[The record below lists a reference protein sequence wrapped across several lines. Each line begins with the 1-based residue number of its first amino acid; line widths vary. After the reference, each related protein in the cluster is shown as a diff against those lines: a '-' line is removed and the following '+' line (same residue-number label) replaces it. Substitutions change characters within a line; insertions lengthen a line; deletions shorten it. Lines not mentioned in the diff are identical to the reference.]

1 MSRPKTELPDLPIC
15 AALPA
20 LRSALRVAPAAV
32 LEAPPGAGKSTVVPL
47 ALLDEPWVRGRKIL
61 MLEPRRLAAR
71 AVAQRMAA
79 TLGEPVGATVGHRM
93 RLDTRVGPNTRIEVV
108 TEGVLTRMLQSDPAL
123 EGVAAVLF
131 DEFHERSLQ
140 ADTGLALCLDARAAL
155 GTDLRVL
162 VMSATLDGAA
172 VAALL
177 TRGTGVEA
185 PVVTAA
191 GRMYPVAVRHVG
203 RAMPLLPGGDE
214 PPERLLALTVQRALR
229 ECEGD
234 VLAFLPGAG
243 EIRRALGMLEGMFD
257 GMRVGPGD
265 GAHVSLL
272 PLYGEL
278 SPAEQARALDPDP
291 AGPRR
296 VILATNIAETS
307 LTLPR
312 VRAVVDSGLVR
323 RAVFDPV
330 TGMSRLETRRISRA
344 AAEQRAGRAGRVAE
358 GVCYRLWS
366 EAAQRSLAAQT
377 PPEILEADLAPLALD
392 LAEWG
397 TADAATLPWLDAPP
411 APMLDSARDLLQRL
425 GALDDA
431 HRITAHGRAL
441 ARLPAHPRL
450 AHLLLEAA
458 RRGEA
463 ETGAQ
468 LAALLGE
475 RDLLRGRTGRAG
487 EEGDADVATRL
498 DAVFGRGGAAG
509 AGAGLDRVALARL
522 RRSAEQ
528 FERQMQGSAA
538 GGARRSAAPPV
549 GAAGLLACAYPD
561 RIGRRRDGDAPRY
574 LLANGR
580 GAAFAHADRLARS
593 QFIVAL
599 DLDDRD
605 REARI
610 LLAAALDRATL
621 EEAAGA
627 RLRRAVEVEWS
638 AREEAVVAREV
649 ERLDALVIDEKPL
662 SRVPPDAAIAA
673 MREGLRQLGPDA
685 LPWTDEARAFCAR
698 VGLARRSAL
707 PGTADWPDL
716 SVDALAADLAWL
728 EPWLEGVTRRSH
740 LSRLPL
746 LDALRLRLG
755 AERCRRLDG
764 WFPSHLTVPTG
775 SRIRIDYEDDLAPCA
790 SMRMQEV
797 FGMATTPR
805 LAEGRLPV
813 TFKLLSPA
821 QRPLQVTADLASF
834 WRNAYTEVR
843 KDMRGRY
850 PRHYWPEDPLQ
861 AEPVRGVRRRT

>member
-1 MSRPKTELPDLPIC
+1 MPPPRPALPTLPILE
-15 AALPA
+15 ALPA
-20 LRSALRVAPAAV
+20 LRAALAAAPAAV

-71 AVAQRMAA
+71 AVAQRMAE
-79 TLGEPVGATVGHRM
+79 TLGETVGMTVGHRM
-93 RLDTRVGPNTRIEVV
+93 RLDTRVGPHTRIEVV

-140 ADTGLALCLDARAAL
+140 ADTGLALCLDARATL
-155 GTDLRVL
+155 GTDLRIV

-172 VAALL
+172 VSALL
-177 TRGTGVEA
+177 TRATGATV

-191 GRMYPVAVRHVG
+191 GRMYPVAVRYVG
-203 RAMPLLPGGDE
+203 RAMPVLPGGDE
-214 PPERLLALTVQRALR
+214 SPERLLALAVQRALR

-243 EIRRALGMLEGMFD
+243 EIRRALAMLEGMPE
-257 GMRVGPGD
+257 VKGP
-265 GAHVSLL
+265 VVLL

-278 SPAEQARALDPDP
+278 PPAEQARALAPDP
-291 AGPRR
+291 GGRRR
-296 VILATNIAETS
+296 VVLATNIAETS
-307 LTLPR
+307 LTLPG

-323 RAVFDPV
+323 RAAFDPV

-344 AAEQRAGRAGRVAE
+344 AADQRAGRAGRVAE
-358 GVCYRLWS
+358 GACYRLWS
-366 EAAQRSLAAQT
+366 EGAQRSLAAQT
-377 PPEILEADLAPLALD
+377 PPEIVEADLAPLALD

-397 TADAATLPWLDAPP
+397 ADQAMTLPWLDVPP

-431 HRITAHGRAL
+431 RRITAHGRAL
-441 ARLPAHPRL
+441 ARLPTHPRL
-450 AHLLLEAA
+450 AHLLLEAQ
-458 RRGEA
+458 RRGESRL
-463 ETGAQ
+463 GAQ
-468 LAALLGE
+468 LAAVLGE
-475 RDLLRGRTGRAG
+475 RDLLRGRPG
-487 EEGDADVATRL
+487 EARDADV
-498 DAVFGRGGAAG
+498 
-509 AGAGLDRVALARL
+509 LARL
-522 RRSAEQ
+522 DLVLGRGRGAGDLDPGAVARVRRNAEL
-528 FERQMQGSAA
+528 FERRLVD
-538 GGARRSAAPPV
+538 RRPAEGPTVDPRPSL

-561 RIGRRRDGDAPRY
+561 RIGRRRTGDAPRF

-580 GAAFAHADRLARS
+580 GAAFAHVDRLGRS
-593 QFIVAL
+593 EFIVAL

-621 EEAAGA
+621 EAAADG
-627 RLRRAVEVEWS
+627 RLRREVEVAWS
-638 AREEAVVAREV
+638 SQDEAVVAREV
-649 ERLDALVIDEKPL
+649 ERIDGLVIAEKPL
-662 SRVPPDAAIAA
+662 PRVPPEAALAA
-673 MREGLRQLGPDA
+673 MQEGLRQLGVDV

-698 VGLARRSAL
+698 VELARRSAL
-707 PGTADWPDL
+707 PGTGDWPDF
-716 SVDALAADLAWL
+716 SAAALAADHDWL
-728 EPWLEGVTRRSH
+728 EPWLEGITRRSH
-740 LSRLPL
+740 LARLPVM
-746 LDALRLRLG
+746 DALRLRLG
-755 AERCRRLDG
+755 AERCRRLDD
-764 WFPSHLTVPTG
+764 WLPSHLTVPTG
-775 SRIRIDYEDDLAPCA
+775 SRIRIDYLDDLAPCA

-805 LAEGRLPV
+805 LADGRLPV

-834 WRNAYTEVR
+834 WRNAYVEVR

-861 AEPVRGVRRRT
+861 AEPVRGIRRRT

>member
-1 MSRPKTELPDLPIC
+1 MPPPRPALPTLPILE
-15 AALPA
+15 ALPA
-20 LRSALRVAPAAV
+20 LRAALAAGPAAV

-71 AVAQRMAA
+71 AVAQRMAE
-79 TLGEPVGATVGHRM
+79 TLGETVGMTVGHRM
-93 RLDTRVGPNTRIEVV
+93 RLDTRVGPHTRIEVV

-123 EGVAAVLF
+123 EGVAVVLF

-140 ADTGLALCLDARAAL
+140 ADTGLALCLDARATL
-155 GTDLRVL
+155 GTDLRIV

-172 VAALL
+172 VSALL
-177 TRGTGVEA
+177 TRATGATA

-191 GRMYPVAVRHVG
+191 GRMYPVAVRYVG
-203 RAMPLLPGGDE
+203 RAMPVLPGGDE
-214 PPERLLALTVQRALR
+214 SPERLLALAVQRALH

-243 EIRRALGMLEGMFD
+243 EIRRALAMLEGMPEVK
-257 GMRVGPGD
+257 GSV
-265 GAHVSLL
+265 ALL

-278 SPAEQARALDPDP
+278 PPAEQARALAPDP
-291 AGPRR
+291 GGRRR
-296 VILATNIAETS
+296 VVLATNIAETS
-307 LTLPR
+307 LTLPG

-323 RAVFDPV
+323 RAAFDPV

-344 AAEQRAGRAGRVAE
+344 AADQRAGRAGRVAE
-358 GVCYRLWS
+358 GACYRLWS
-366 EAAQRSLAAQT
+366 EGAQRSLAAQT
-377 PPEILEADLAPLALD
+377 PPEIVEADLAPLALD

-397 TADAATLPWLDAPP
+397 ADQAMTLPWLDVPP

-431 HRITAHGRAL
+431 RRITAHGRAL
-441 ARLPAHPRL
+441 ARLPTHPRL
-450 AHLLLEAA
+450 AHLLLEAR
-458 RRGEA
+458 RRGESRL
-463 ETGAQ
+463 GAQ
-468 LAALLGE
+468 LAAVLGE
-475 RDLLRGRTGRAG
+475 RDLLRGRPG
-487 EEGDADVATRL
+487 EARDADV
-498 DAVFGRGGAAG
+498 
-509 AGAGLDRVALARL
+509 LARL
-522 RRSAEQ
+522 DLVLGRGRGAGDLDPGAVARVRRNAEL
-528 FERQMQGSAA
+528 FERRLVD
-538 GGARRSAAPPV
+538 RRPAEGPTVDPRPSL

-561 RIGRRRDGDAPRY
+561 RIGRRRTGDAPRF

-580 GAAFAHADRLARS
+580 GAAFAHVDRLGRS
-593 QFIVAL
+593 EFIVAL

-621 EEAAGA
+621 EAAADG
-627 RLRRAVEVEWS
+627 RLRREVEVAWS
-638 AREEAVVAREV
+638 SQDEAVVAREV
-649 ERLDALVIDEKPL
+649 ERIDGLVIAEKPL
-662 SRVPPDAAIAA
+662 PRVPPEAALAA
-673 MREGLRQLGPDA
+673 MQEGLRQLGVDV

-698 VGLARRSAL
+698 VELARRSAL
-707 PGTADWPDL
+707 PGTGDWPDF
-716 SVDALAADLAWL
+716 SAAALAADYDWL
-728 EPWLEGVTRRSH
+728 EPWLEGITRRSH
-740 LSRLPL
+740 LARLPVM
-746 LDALRLRLG
+746 DALRLRLG
-755 AERCRRLDG
+755 ADRCRRLED
-764 WFPSHLTVPTG
+764 WLPSHLTVPTG
-775 SRIRIDYEDDLAPCA
+775 SRIRIDYLDDLAPCA

-805 LAEGRLPV
+805 LADGRLPV

-834 WRNAYTEVR
+834 WRNAYVEVR

-861 AEPVRGVRRRT
+861 AEPVRGIRRRT

>member
-1 MSRPKTELPDLPIC
+1 MPPPRPALPTLPILE
-15 AALPA
+15 ALPA
-20 LRSALRVAPAAV
+20 LRAALAAGPAAV

-71 AVAQRMAA
+71 AVAQRMAE
-79 TLGEPVGATVGHRM
+79 TLGETVGMTVGHRM
-93 RLDTRVGPNTRIEVV
+93 RLDTRVGPHTRIEVV

-140 ADTGLALCLDARAAL
+140 ADTGLALCLDARATL
-155 GTDLRVL
+155 GTDLRIV

-172 VAALL
+172 VSALL
-177 TRGTGVEA
+177 TRATGATA

-191 GRMYPVAVRHVG
+191 GRMYPVALRYVG
-203 RAMPLLPGGDE
+203 RAMPVLPGGDE
-214 PPERLLALTVQRALR
+214 SPERLLALAVQRALH

-243 EIRRALGMLEGMFD
+243 EIRRALAMLEGMPEVK
-257 GMRVGPGD
+257 GSV
-265 GAHVSLL
+265 ALL

-278 SPAEQARALDPDP
+278 PPAEQARALAPDP
-291 AGPRR
+291 GGRRR
-296 VILATNIAETS
+296 VVLATNIAETS
-307 LTLPR
+307 LTLPG

-323 RAVFDPV
+323 RAAFDPV

-344 AAEQRAGRAGRVAE
+344 AADQRAGRAGRVAE
-358 GVCYRLWS
+358 GACYRLWS
-366 EAAQRSLAAQT
+366 EGAQRSLAAQT
-377 PPEILEADLAPLALD
+377 PPEIVEADLAPLALD

-397 TADAATLPWLDAPP
+397 ADQAMTLPWLDVPP
-411 APMLDSARDLLQRL
+411 APMLDSARDLLRRL

-431 HRITAHGRAL
+431 RRITAHGRAL

-450 AHLLLEAA
+450 AHLLLEAQ
-458 RRGEA
+458 RRGESRL
-463 ETGAQ
+463 GAQ
-468 LAALLGE
+468 LAAVLGE
-475 RDLLRGRTGRAG
+475 RDLLRGRPG
-487 EEGDADVATRL
+487 EARDADV
-498 DAVFGRGGAAG
+498 
-509 AGAGLDRVALARL
+509 LARL
-522 RRSAEQ
+522 DLVLGRGRGAGDLDPGAVARVRRNAEL
-528 FERQMQGSAA
+528 FERRLVD
-538 GGARRSAAPPV
+538 RRPAEGPTVDPRPSL

-561 RIGRRRDGDAPRY
+561 RIGRRRTGDAPRF

-580 GAAFAHADRLARS
+580 GAAFAHVDRLGRS
-593 QFIVAL
+593 EFIVAL

-621 EEAAGA
+621 EAAADG
-627 RLRRAVEVEWS
+627 RLRREVEVAWS
-638 AREEAVVAREV
+638 SQDEAVVAREV
-649 ERLDALVIDEKPL
+649 ERIDGLVIAEKPL
-662 SRVPPDAAIAA
+662 PRVPPEAALAA
-673 MREGLRQLGPDA
+673 MQEGLRQLGVDV

-698 VGLARRSAL
+698 VELARRSAL
-707 PGTADWPDL
+707 PGTGDWPDF
-716 SVDALAADLAWL
+716 SAAALAADYDWL
-728 EPWLEGVTRRSH
+728 EPWLEGITRRSH
-740 LSRLPL
+740 LARLPVM
-746 LDALRLRLG
+746 DALRLRLG
-755 AERCRRLDG
+755 ADRCRRLED
-764 WFPSHLTVPTG
+764 WLPSHLTVPTG
-775 SRIRIDYEDDLAPCA
+775 SRIRIDYLDDLAPCA

-805 LAEGRLPV
+805 LADGRLPV

-834 WRNAYTEVR
+834 WRNAYVEVR

-861 AEPVRGVRRRT
+861 AEPVRGIRRRT

>member
-1 MSRPKTELPDLPIC
+1 MPPPRPALPTLPILE
-15 AALPA
+15 ALPA
-20 LRSALRVAPAAV
+20 LRAALAAGPAAV

-71 AVAQRMAA
+71 AVAQRMAE
-79 TLGEPVGATVGHRM
+79 TLGETVGMTVGHRM
-93 RLDTRVGPNTRIEVV
+93 RLDTRVGPHTRIEVV

-140 ADTGLALCLDARAAL
+140 ADTGLALCLDARATL
-155 GTDLRVL
+155 GTDLRIV

-172 VAALL
+172 VSALL
-177 TRGTGVEA
+177 TRATGATA

-191 GRMYPVAVRHVG
+191 GRMYPVAVRYVG
-203 RAMPLLPGGDE
+203 RAMPVLPGGDE
-214 PPERLLALTVQRALR
+214 SPERLLALAVQRALH

-243 EIRRALGMLEGMFD
+243 EIRRALAMLEGMPEVK
-257 GMRVGPGD
+257 GSV
-265 GAHVSLL
+265 ALL

-278 SPAEQARALDPDP
+278 PPAEQARALAPDP
-291 AGPRR
+291 GGRRR
-296 VILATNIAETS
+296 VVLATNIAETS
-307 LTLPR
+307 LTLPG

-323 RAVFDPV
+323 RAAFDPV

-344 AAEQRAGRAGRVAE
+344 AADQRAGRAGRVAE
-358 GVCYRLWS
+358 GACYRLWS
-366 EAAQRSLAAQT
+366 EGAQRSLAAQT
-377 PPEILEADLAPLALD
+377 PPEIVEADLAPLALD

-397 TADAATLPWLDAPP
+397 ADQAMTLPWLDVPP

-431 HRITAHGRAL
+431 RRITAHGRAL
-441 ARLPAHPRL
+441 ARLPTHPRL
-450 AHLLLEAA
+450 AHLLLEAR
-458 RRGEA
+458 RRGESRL
-463 ETGAQ
+463 GAQ
-468 LAALLGE
+468 LAAVLGE
-475 RDLLRGRTGRAG
+475 RDLLRGRPG
-487 EEGDADVATRL
+487 EARDADV
-498 DAVFGRGGAAG
+498 
-509 AGAGLDRVALARL
+509 LARL
-522 RRSAEQ
+522 DLVLGRGRGAGDLDPGAVARVRRNAEL
-528 FERQMQGSAA
+528 FERRLVD
-538 GGARRSAAPPV
+538 RRPAEGPTVDPRPSL

-561 RIGRRRDGDAPRY
+561 RIGRRRTGDAPRF

-580 GAAFAHADRLARS
+580 GAAFAHVDRLGRS
-593 QFIVAL
+593 EFIVAL

-621 EEAAGA
+621 EAAADG
-627 RLRRAVEVEWS
+627 RLRREVEVAWS
-638 AREEAVVAREV
+638 SQDEAVVAREV
-649 ERLDALVIDEKPL
+649 ERIDGLVIAEKPL
-662 SRVPPDAAIAA
+662 PRVPPEAALAA
-673 MREGLRQLGPDA
+673 MQEGLRQLGVDV

-698 VGLARRSAL
+698 VELARRSAL
-707 PGTADWPDL
+707 PGTGDWPDF
-716 SVDALAADLAWL
+716 SAAALAADYDWL
-728 EPWLEGVTRRSH
+728 EPWLEGITRRSH
-740 LSRLPL
+740 LARLPVM
-746 LDALRLRLG
+746 DALRLRLG
-755 AERCRRLDG
+755 ADRCRRLED
-764 WFPSHLTVPTG
+764 WLPSHLTVPTG
-775 SRIRIDYEDDLAPCA
+775 SRIRIDYLDDLAPCA

-805 LAEGRLPV
+805 LADGRLPV

-834 WRNAYTEVR
+834 WRNAYVEVR

-861 AEPVRGVRRRT
+861 AEPVRGIRRRT

>member
-1 MSRPKTELPDLPIC
+1 MPPPRPALPTLPILE
-15 AALPA
+15 ALPA
-20 LRSALRVAPAAV
+20 LRAALAAAPAAV

-71 AVAQRMAA
+71 AVAQRMAE
-79 TLGEPVGATVGHRM
+79 TLGETVGMTVGHRM
-93 RLDTRVGPNTRIEVV
+93 RLDTRVGPHTRIEVV

-140 ADTGLALCLDARAAL
+140 ADTGLALCLDARATL
-155 GTDLRVL
+155 GTDLRIV

-172 VAALL
+172 VSALL
-177 TRGTGVEA
+177 TRATGATA

-191 GRMYPVAVRHVG
+191 GRMYPVALRYVG
-203 RAMPLLPGGDE
+203 RAMPVLPGGDE
-214 PPERLLALTVQRALR
+214 SPERLLALAVQRALR

-243 EIRRALGMLEGMFD
+243 EIRRALAMLEGMPEVK
-257 GMRVGPGD
+257 GSV
-265 GAHVSLL
+265 ALL

-278 SPAEQARALDPDP
+278 PPAEQARALAPDP
-291 AGPRR
+291 GGRRR
-296 VILATNIAETS
+296 VVLATNIAETS
-307 LTLPR
+307 LTLPG

-323 RAVFDPV
+323 RAAFDPV

-344 AAEQRAGRAGRVAE
+344 AADQRAGRAGRVAE
-358 GVCYRLWS
+358 GACYRLWS
-366 EAAQRSLAAQT
+366 EGAQRSLAAQT
-377 PPEILEADLAPLALD
+377 PPEIVEADLAPLALD

-397 TADAATLPWLDAPP
+397 ADQAMTLPWLDVPP

-431 HRITAHGRAL
+431 RRITAHGRAL
-441 ARLPAHPRL
+441 ARLPTHPRL
-450 AHLLLEAA
+450 AHLLLEAQ
-458 RRGEA
+458 RRGESRL
-463 ETGAQ
+463 GAQ
-468 LAALLGE
+468 LAAVLGE
-475 RDLLRGRTGRAG
+475 RDLLRGRPG
-487 EEGDADVATRL
+487 EARDADV
-498 DAVFGRGGAAG
+498 
-509 AGAGLDRVALARL
+509 LARL
-522 RRSAEQ
+522 DLVLGRGRGAGDLDPGAVARVRRNAEL
-528 FERQMQGSAA
+528 FERRLVD
-538 GGARRSAAPPV
+538 RRPAEGPTVDPRPSL

-561 RIGRRRDGDAPRY
+561 RIGRRRTGDAPRF

-580 GAAFAHADRLARS
+580 GAAFAHVDRLGRS
-593 QFIVAL
+593 EFIVAL

-621 EEAAGA
+621 EAAADG
-627 RLRRAVEVEWS
+627 RLRREVEVAWS
-638 AREEAVVAREV
+638 SQDEAVVAREV
-649 ERLDALVIDEKPL
+649 ERIDGLVIAEKPL
-662 SRVPPDAAIAA
+662 PRVPPEAALAA
-673 MREGLRQLGPDA
+673 MQEGLRQLGVDV

-698 VGLARRSAL
+698 VELARRSAL
-707 PGTADWPDL
+707 PGTGDWPDF
-716 SVDALAADLAWL
+716 SAAALAADHDWL
-728 EPWLEGVTRRSH
+728 EPWLEGITRRSH
-740 LSRLPL
+740 LARLPVM
-746 LDALRLRLG
+746 DALRLRLG
-755 AERCRRLDG
+755 AERCRRLDD
-764 WFPSHLTVPTG
+764 WLPSHLTVPTG
-775 SRIRIDYEDDLAPCA
+775 SRIRIDYLDDLAPCA

-805 LAEGRLPV
+805 LADGRLPV

-834 WRNAYTEVR
+834 WRNAYVEVR

-861 AEPVRGVRRRT
+861 AEPVRGIRRRT

>member
-1 MSRPKTELPDLPIC
+1 MPPPRPALPTLPILE
-15 AALPA
+15 ALPA
-20 LRSALRVAPAAV
+20 LRAALAAAPAAV

-71 AVAQRMAA
+71 AVAQRMAE
-79 TLGEPVGATVGHRM
+79 TLGETVGMTVGHRM
-93 RLDTRVGPNTRIEVV
+93 RLDTRVGPHTRIEVV

-140 ADTGLALCLDARAAL
+140 ADTGLALCLDARATL
-155 GTDLRVL
+155 GTDLRIV

-172 VAALL
+172 VSALL
-177 TRGTGVEA
+177 TRATGATA

-191 GRMYPVAVRHVG
+191 GRMYPVALRYVG
-203 RAMPLLPGGDE
+203 RAMPVLPGGDE
-214 PPERLLALTVQRALR
+214 SPERLLALAVQRALR

-243 EIRRALGMLEGMFD
+243 EIRRALAMLEGMPEVK
-257 GMRVGPGD
+257 GSV
-265 GAHVSLL
+265 ALL

-278 SPAEQARALDPDP
+278 PPAEQARALAPDP
-291 AGPRR
+291 GGRRR
-296 VILATNIAETS
+296 VVLATNIAETS
-307 LTLPR
+307 LTLPG

-323 RAVFDPV
+323 RAAFDPV

-344 AAEQRAGRAGRVAE
+344 AADQRAGRAGRVAE
-358 GVCYRLWS
+358 GACYRLWS
-366 EAAQRSLAAQT
+366 EGAQRSLAAQT
-377 PPEILEADLAPLALD
+377 PPEIVEADLAPLALD

-397 TADAATLPWLDAPP
+397 ADQAMTLPWLDVPP

-431 HRITAHGRAL
+431 RRITAHGRAL
-441 ARLPAHPRL
+441 ARLPTHPRL
-450 AHLLLEAA
+450 AHLLLEAQ
-458 RRGEA
+458 RRRESRL
-463 ETGAQ
+463 GAQ
-468 LAALLGE
+468 LAAVLGE
-475 RDLLRGRTGRAG
+475 RDLLRGRPG
-487 EEGDADVATRL
+487 EARDADV
-498 DAVFGRGGAAG
+498 
-509 AGAGLDRVALARL
+509 LARL
-522 RRSAEQ
+522 DLVLGRGRGAGDLDPGAVARVRRNAEL
-528 FERQMQGSAA
+528 FERRLVD
-538 GGARRSAAPPV
+538 RRPAEGPTVDPRPSL

-561 RIGRRRDGDAPRY
+561 RIGRRRTGDAPRF

-580 GAAFAHADRLARS
+580 GAAFAHVDRLGRS
-593 QFIVAL
+593 EFIVAL

-621 EEAAGA
+621 EAAADG
-627 RLRRAVEVEWS
+627 RLRREVEVAWS
-638 AREEAVVAREV
+638 SQDEAVVAREV
-649 ERLDALVIDEKPL
+649 ERIDGLVIAEKPL
-662 SRVPPDAAIAA
+662 PRVPPEAALAA
-673 MREGLRQLGPDA
+673 MQEGLRQLGVDV

-698 VGLARRSAL
+698 VELARRSAL
-707 PGTADWPDL
+707 PGTGDWPDF
-716 SVDALAADLAWL
+716 SAAALAADHDWL
-728 EPWLEGVTRRSH
+728 EPWLEGITRRSH
-740 LSRLPL
+740 LARLPVM
-746 LDALRLRLG
+746 DALRLRLG
-755 AERCRRLDG
+755 ADRCRRLED
-764 WFPSHLTVPTG
+764 WLPSHLTVPTG
-775 SRIRIDYEDDLAPCA
+775 SRIRIDYLDDLAPCA

-805 LAEGRLPV
+805 LADGRLPV

-834 WRNAYTEVR
+834 WRNAYVEVR

-861 AEPVRGVRRRT
+861 AEPVRGIRRRT

>member
-1 MSRPKTELPDLPIC
+1 MPPPRPALPTLPILE
-15 AALPA
+15 ALPA
-20 LRSALRVAPAAV
+20 LRAALAAAPAAV

-71 AVAQRMAA
+71 AVAQRMAE
-79 TLGEPVGATVGHRM
+79 TLGETVGMTVGHRM
-93 RLDTRVGPNTRIEVV
+93 RLDTRVGPHTRIEVV

-140 ADTGLALCLDARAAL
+140 ADTGLALCLDARATL
-155 GTDLRVL
+155 GTDLRIV

-172 VAALL
+172 VSALL
-177 TRGTGVEA
+177 TRATGATA

-191 GRMYPVAVRHVG
+191 GRMYPVALRYVG
-203 RAMPLLPGGDE
+203 RAMPVLPGGDE
-214 PPERLLALTVQRALR
+214 SPERLLALAVQRALR

-243 EIRRALGMLEGMFD
+243 EIRRALAMLEGMPEVK
-257 GMRVGPGD
+257 GSV
-265 GAHVSLL
+265 ALL

-278 SPAEQARALDPDP
+278 PPAEQARALAPDP
-291 AGPRR
+291 GGRRR
-296 VILATNIAETS
+296 VVLATNIAETS
-307 LTLPR
+307 LTLPG

-323 RAVFDPV
+323 RAAFDPV

-344 AAEQRAGRAGRVAE
+344 AADQRAGRAGRVAE
-358 GVCYRLWS
+358 GACYRLWS
-366 EAAQRSLAAQT
+366 EGAQRSLAAQT
-377 PPEILEADLAPLALD
+377 PPEIVEADLAPLALD

-397 TADAATLPWLDAPP
+397 ADQAMTLPWLDVPP

-431 HRITAHGRAL
+431 RRITAHGRAL
-441 ARLPAHPRL
+441 ARLPTHPRL
-450 AHLLLEAA
+450 AHLLLEAQ
-458 RRGEA
+458 RRGESRL
-463 ETGAQ
+463 GAQ
-468 LAALLGE
+468 LAAVLGE
-475 RDLLRGRTGRAG
+475 RDLLRGRPG
-487 EEGDADVATRL
+487 EARDADV
-498 DAVFGRGGAAG
+498 
-509 AGAGLDRVALARL
+509 LARL
-522 RRSAEQ
+522 DLVLGRGRGAGDLDPGAVARVRRNAEL
-528 FERQMQGSAA
+528 FERRLVD
-538 GGARRSAAPPV
+538 RRPAEGPTVDPRPSL

-561 RIGRRRDGDAPRY
+561 RIGRRRTGDAPRF

-580 GAAFAHADRLARS
+580 GAAFAHVDRLGRS
-593 QFIVAL
+593 EFIVAL

-621 EEAAGA
+621 EAAADG
-627 RLRRAVEVEWS
+627 RLRREVEVAWS
-638 AREEAVVAREV
+638 SQDEAVVAREV
-649 ERLDALVIDEKPL
+649 ERIDGLVIAEKPL
-662 SRVPPDAAIAA
+662 PRVPPEAALAA
-673 MREGLRQLGPDA
+673 MQEGLRQLGVDV

-698 VGLARRSAL
+698 VELARRSAL
-707 PGTADWPDL
+707 PGTGDWPDF
-716 SVDALAADLAWL
+716 SAAALAADHDWL
-728 EPWLEGVTRRSH
+728 EPWLEGITRRSH
-740 LSRLPL
+740 LARLPVM
-746 LDALRLRLG
+746 DALRLRLG
-755 AERCRRLDG
+755 ADRCRRLED
-764 WFPSHLTVPTG
+764 WLPSHLTVPTG
-775 SRIRIDYEDDLAPCA
+775 SRIRIDYLDDLAPCA

-805 LAEGRLPV
+805 LADGRLPV

-834 WRNAYTEVR
+834 WRNAYVEVR

-861 AEPVRGVRRRT
+861 AEPVRGIRRRT

>member
-1 MSRPKTELPDLPIC
+1 MPPPRPALPTLPILE
-15 AALPA
+15 ALPA
-20 LRSALRVAPAAV
+20 LRAALAAAPAAV

-71 AVAQRMAA
+71 AVAQRMAE
-79 TLGEPVGATVGHRM
+79 TLGETVGMTVGHRM
-93 RLDTRVGPNTRIEVV
+93 RLDTRVGPHTRIEVV

-123 EGVAAVLF
+123 EGVAVVLF

-140 ADTGLALCLDARAAL
+140 ADTGLALCLDARATL
-155 GTDLRVL
+155 GTDLRIV

-172 VAALL
+172 VSALL
-177 TRGTGVEA
+177 TRATGATA

-191 GRMYPVAVRHVG
+191 GRMYPVAVRYVG
-203 RAMPLLPGGDE
+203 RAMPVLPGGDE
-214 PPERLLALTVQRALR
+214 SPERLLALAVQRALR

-243 EIRRALGMLEGMFD
+243 EIRRALAMLEGMPEVK
-257 GMRVGPGD
+257 GSV
-265 GAHVSLL
+265 VLL

-278 SPAEQARALDPDP
+278 PPAEQARALAPDP
-291 AGPRR
+291 GGRRR
-296 VILATNIAETS
+296 VVLATNIAETS
-307 LTLPR
+307 LTLPG

-323 RAVFDPV
+323 RAAFDPV

-344 AAEQRAGRAGRVAE
+344 AADQRAGRAGRVAE
-358 GVCYRLWS
+358 GACYRLWS
-366 EAAQRSLAAQT
+366 EGAQRSLAAQT
-377 PPEILEADLAPLALD
+377 PPEIVEADLAPLALD

-397 TADAATLPWLDAPP
+397 ADQAMTLPWLDVPP

-431 HRITAHGRAL
+431 RRITAHGRAL
-441 ARLPAHPRL
+441 ARLPTHPRL
-450 AHLLLEAA
+450 AHLLLEAQ
-458 RRGEA
+458 RRGESRL
-463 ETGAQ
+463 GAQ
-468 LAALLGE
+468 LAAVLGE
-475 RDLLRGRTGRAG
+475 RDLLRGRPG
-487 EEGDADVATRL
+487 EARDADV
-498 DAVFGRGGAAG
+498 
-509 AGAGLDRVALARL
+509 LARL
-522 RRSAEQ
+522 DLVLGRGRGAAELDPGAVARVRRNAEL
-528 FERQMQGSAA
+528 FERRLVD
-538 GGARRSAAPPV
+538 RRPAEGPTVDPRPSL

-561 RIGRRRDGDAPRY
+561 RIGRRRTGDAPRF

-580 GAAFAHADRLARS
+580 GAAFAHVDRLGRS
-593 QFIVAL
+593 EFIVAL

-621 EEAAGA
+621 EAAADG
-627 RLRRAVEVEWS
+627 RLRREVEVAWS
-638 AREEAVVAREV
+638 SQDEAVVAREV
-649 ERLDALVIDEKPL
+649 ERIDGLVIAEKPL
-662 SRVPPDAAIAA
+662 PRVPPEAALAA
-673 MREGLRQLGPDA
+673 MQEGLRQLGVDA

-707 PGTADWPDL
+707 PGTGDWPDF
-716 SVDALAADLAWL
+716 SAEALAVDHDWL
-728 EPWLEGVTRRSH
+728 EPWLEGITRRSH
-740 LSRLPL
+740 LARLPVM
-746 LDALRLRLG
+746 DALRLRLG
-755 AERCRRLDG
+755 AERCRRLDD
-764 WFPSHLTVPTG
+764 WLPSHLTVPTG
-775 SRIRIDYEDDLAPCA
+775 SRIRIDYLDDLAPCA

-805 LAEGRLPV
+805 LADGRLPV

-834 WRNAYTEVR
+834 WRNAYVEVR

-861 AEPVRGVRRRT
+861 AEPVRGIRRRT

>member
-1 MSRPKTELPDLPIC
+1 MPPPRPALPTLPILE
-15 AALPA
+15 ALPA
-20 LRSALRVAPAAV
+20 LRAALAAAPAAV

-71 AVAQRMAA
+71 AVAQRMAE
-79 TLGEPVGATVGHRM
+79 TLGETVGMTVGHRM
-93 RLDTRVGPNTRIEVV
+93 RLDTRVGPHTRIEVV

-123 EGVAAVLF
+123 EGVAVVLF

-140 ADTGLALCLDARAAL
+140 ADTGLALCLDARATL
-155 GTDLRVL
+155 GTDLRIV

-172 VAALL
+172 VSALL
-177 TRGTGVEA
+177 TRATGATV

-191 GRMYPVAVRHVG
+191 GRMYPVAVRYVG
-203 RAMPLLPGGDE
+203 RAMPVLPGGDE
-214 PPERLLALTVQRALR
+214 SPERLLAPAVQRALH

-243 EIRRALGMLEGMFD
+243 EIRRALAMLEGMPE
-257 GMRVGPGD
+257 VKGP
-265 GAHVSLL
+265 VVLL

-278 SPAEQARALDPDP
+278 PPAEQARALAPDP
-291 AGPRR
+291 GGRRR
-296 VILATNIAETS
+296 VVLATNIAETS
-307 LTLPR
+307 LTLPG

-323 RAVFDPV
+323 RAAFDPV

-344 AAEQRAGRAGRVAE
+344 AADQRAGRAGRVAE
-358 GVCYRLWS
+358 GACYRLWS
-366 EAAQRSLAAQT
+366 EGAQRSLAAQT
-377 PPEILEADLAPLALD
+377 PPEIVEADLAPLALD

-397 TADAATLPWLDAPP
+397 ADQAMTLPWLDVPP

-431 HRITAHGRAL
+431 RRITAHGRAL
-441 ARLPAHPRL
+441 ARLPTHPRL
-450 AHLLLEAA
+450 AHLLLEAR
-458 RRGEA
+458 RRGESRL
-463 ETGAQ
+463 GAQ
-468 LAALLGE
+468 LAAVLGE
-475 RDLLRGRTGRAG
+475 RDLLRGRPG
-487 EEGDADVATRL
+487 EARDADV
-498 DAVFGRGGAAG
+498 
-509 AGAGLDRVALARL
+509 LARL
-522 RRSAEQ
+522 DLVLGRGRGAGDLDPGAVARVRRNAEL
-528 FERQMQGSAA
+528 FERRLVD
-538 GGARRSAAPPV
+538 RRPAEGPTVDPRPSL

-561 RIGRRRDGDAPRY
+561 RIGRRRTGDAPRF

-580 GAAFAHADRLARS
+580 GAAFAHVDRLGRS
-593 QFIVAL
+593 EFIVAL

-621 EEAAGA
+621 EAAADG
-627 RLRRAVEVEWS
+627 RLRREVEVAWS
-638 AREEAVVAREV
+638 SQDEAVVAREV
-649 ERLDALVIDEKPL
+649 ERIDGLVIAEKPL
-662 SRVPPDAAIAA
+662 PRVPPEAALAA
-673 MREGLRQLGPDA
+673 MQEGLRQLGVDA

-698 VGLARRSAL
+698 VELARRSAL
-707 PGTADWPDL
+707 PGTGDWADF
-716 SVDALAADLAWL
+716 SAAALAADHDWL
-728 EPWLEGVTRRSH
+728 EPWLEGITRRSH
-740 LSRLPL
+740 LARLPVM
-746 LDALRLRLG
+746 DALRLRLG
-755 AERCRRLDG
+755 ADRCRRLDD
-764 WFPSHLTVPTG
+764 WLPSHFTVPTG
-775 SRIRIDYEDDLAPCA
+775 SRIRIDYLDDLAPCA

-805 LAEGRLPV
+805 LADGRLPV

-834 WRNAYTEVR
+834 WRNAYVEVR

-861 AEPVRGVRRRT
+861 AEPVRGIRRRT

>member
-1 MSRPKTELPDLPIC
+1 MPPPRPALPTLPILE
-15 AALPA
+15 ALPA
-20 LRSALRVAPAAV
+20 LRAALAAGPAAV

-71 AVAQRMAA
+71 AVAQRMAE
-79 TLGEPVGATVGHRM
+79 TLGETVGMTVGHRM
-93 RLDTRVGPNTRIEVV
+93 RLDTRVGPHTRIEVV

-140 ADTGLALCLDARAAL
+140 ADTGLALCLDARATL
-155 GTDLRVL
+155 GTDLRIV

-172 VAALL
+172 VSALL
-177 TRGTGVEA
+177 TRATGATA

-191 GRMYPVAVRHVG
+191 GRMYPVAVRYVG
-203 RAMPLLPGGDE
+203 RAMPVLPGGDE
-214 PPERLLALTVQRALR
+214 SPERLLALAVQRALH

-243 EIRRALGMLEGMFD
+243 EIRRALAMLEGMPEVK
-257 GMRVGPGD
+257 GSV
-265 GAHVSLL
+265 ALL

-278 SPAEQARALDPDP
+278 PPAEQARALAPDP
-291 AGPRR
+291 GGRRR
-296 VILATNIAETS
+296 VVLATNIAETS
-307 LTLPR
+307 LTLPG

-323 RAVFDPV
+323 RAAFDPV

-344 AAEQRAGRAGRVAE
+344 AADQRAGRAGRVAE
-358 GVCYRLWS
+358 GACYRLWS
-366 EAAQRSLAAQT
+366 EGAQRSLAAQT
-377 PPEILEADLAPLALD
+377 PPEIVEADLAPLALD

-397 TADAATLPWLDAPP
+397 ADQAMTLPWLDVPP

-431 HRITAHGRAL
+431 RRITAHGRAL
-441 ARLPAHPRL
+441 ARLPTHPRL
-450 AHLLLEAA
+450 AHLLLEAR
-458 RRGEA
+458 RRGESRL
-463 ETGAQ
+463 GAQ
-468 LAALLGE
+468 LAAVLGE
-475 RDLLRGRTGRAG
+475 RDLLRGRPG
-487 EEGDADVATRL
+487 EARDADV
-498 DAVFGRGGAAG
+498 
-509 AGAGLDRVALARL
+509 LARL
-522 RRSAEQ
+522 DLVLGRGRGAGDLDPGAVARVRRNAEL
-528 FERQMQGSAA
+528 FERRLVD
-538 GGARRSAAPPV
+538 RRPAEGPTVDPRPSL

-561 RIGRRRDGDAPRY
+561 RIGRRRTGDAPRF

-580 GAAFAHADRLARS
+580 GAAFAHVDRLGRS
-593 QFIVAL
+593 EFIVAL

-621 EEAAGA
+621 EAAADG
-627 RLRRAVEVEWS
+627 RLRREVEVAWS
-638 AREEAVVAREV
+638 SQDEAVVAREV
-649 ERLDALVIDEKPL
+649 ERIDGLVIAEKPL
-662 SRVPPDAAIAA
+662 PRVPPEAALAA
-673 MREGLRQLGPDA
+673 MQEGLRQLGVDA

-707 PGTADWPDL
+707 PGTGDWPDF
-716 SVDALAADLAWL
+716 SAEALAVDHDWL
-728 EPWLEGVTRRSH
+728 EPWLEGITRRSH
-740 LSRLPL
+740 LARLPVM
-746 LDALRLRLG
+746 DALRLRLG
-755 AERCRRLDG
+755 AERCRRLDD
-764 WFPSHLTVPTG
+764 WLPSHLTVPTG
-775 SRIRIDYEDDLAPCA
+775 SRIRIDYLDDLAPCA

-805 LAEGRLPV
+805 LADGRLPV

-834 WRNAYTEVR
+834 WRNAYVEVR

-861 AEPVRGVRRRT
+861 AEPVRGIRRRT

>member
-1 MSRPKTELPDLPIC
+1 MPPPRPALPTLPILE
-15 AALPA
+15 ALPA
-20 LRSALRVAPAAV
+20 LRAALAAGPAAV

-71 AVAQRMAA
+71 AVAQRMAE
-79 TLGEPVGATVGHRM
+79 TLGETVGMTVGHRM
-93 RLDTRVGPNTRIEVV
+93 RLDTRVGPHTRIEVV

-140 ADTGLALCLDARAAL
+140 ADTGLALCLDARATL
-155 GTDLRVL
+155 GTDLRIV

-172 VAALL
+172 VSALL
-177 TRGTGVEA
+177 TRATGATA

-191 GRMYPVAVRHVG
+191 GRMYPVAVRYVG
-203 RAMPLLPGGDE
+203 RAMPVLPGGDE
-214 PPERLLALTVQRALR
+214 SPERLLALAVQRALH

-243 EIRRALGMLEGMFD
+243 EIRRALAMLEGMPEVK
-257 GMRVGPGD
+257 GSV
-265 GAHVSLL
+265 ALL

-278 SPAEQARALDPDP
+278 PPAEQARALAPDP
-291 AGPRR
+291 GGRRR
-296 VILATNIAETS
+296 VVLATNIAETS
-307 LTLPR
+307 LTLPG

-323 RAVFDPV
+323 RAAFDPV

-344 AAEQRAGRAGRVAE
+344 AADQRAGRAGRVAE
-358 GVCYRLWS
+358 GACYRLWS
-366 EAAQRSLAAQT
+366 EGAQRSLAAQT
-377 PPEILEADLAPLALD
+377 PPEIVEADLAPLALD

-397 TADAATLPWLDAPP
+397 ADQAMTLPWLDVPP

-431 HRITAHGRAL
+431 RRITAHGRAL
-441 ARLPAHPRL
+441 ARLPTHPRL
-450 AHLLLEAA
+450 AHLLLEAR
-458 RRGEA
+458 RRGESRL
-463 ETGAQ
+463 GAQ
-468 LAALLGE
+468 LAAVLGE
-475 RDLLRGRTGRAG
+475 RDLLRGRPG
-487 EEGDADVATRL
+487 EARDADV
-498 DAVFGRGGAAG
+498 
-509 AGAGLDRVALARL
+509 LARL
-522 RRSAEQ
+522 DLVLGRGRGAGDLDPGAVARVRRNAEL
-528 FERQMQGSAA
+528 FERRLVD
-538 GGARRSAAPPV
+538 RRPAEGPTVDPRPSL

-561 RIGRRRDGDAPRY
+561 RIGRRRTGDAPRF

-580 GAAFAHADRLARS
+580 GAAFAHVDRLGRS
-593 QFIVAL
+593 EFIVAL

-621 EEAAGA
+621 EAAADG
-627 RLRRAVEVEWS
+627 RLRREVEVAWS
-638 AREEAVVAREV
+638 SQDEAVVAREV
-649 ERLDALVIDEKPL
+649 ERIDGLVIAEKPL
-662 SRVPPDAAIAA
+662 PRVPPEAALAA
-673 MREGLRQLGPDA
+673 MQEGLRQLGVDV

-698 VGLARRSAL
+698 VELARRSAL
-707 PGTADWPDL
+707 PGTGDWPDF
-716 SVDALAADLAWL
+716 SAAALAADYDWL
-728 EPWLEGVTRRSH
+728 EPWLEGITRRSH
-740 LSRLPL
+740 LARLPVM
-746 LDALRLRLG
+746 DALRLRLG
-755 AERCRRLDG
+755 AERCRRLDD
-764 WFPSHLTVPTG
+764 WLPSHLTVPTG
-775 SRIRIDYEDDLAPCA
+775 SRIRIDYLDDLAPCA

-805 LAEGRLPV
+805 LADGRLPV

-834 WRNAYTEVR
+834 WRNAYVEVR

-861 AEPVRGVRRRT
+861 AEPVRGIRRRT

>member
-1 MSRPKTELPDLPIC
+1 MPPPRPALPTLPILE
-15 AALPA
+15 ALPA
-20 LRSALRVAPAAV
+20 LRAALAAAPAAV

-71 AVAQRMAA
+71 AVAQRMAE
-79 TLGEPVGATVGHRM
+79 TLGETVGMTVGHRM
-93 RLDTRVGPNTRIEVV
+93 RLDTRVGPHTRIEVV

-140 ADTGLALCLDARAAL
+140 ADTGLALCLDARATL
-155 GTDLRVL
+155 GTDLRIV

-172 VAALL
+172 VSALL
-177 TRGTGVEA
+177 TRATGATV

-191 GRMYPVAVRHVG
+191 GRMYPVAVRYVG
-203 RAMPLLPGGDE
+203 RAMPVLPGGDE
-214 PPERLLALTVQRALR
+214 SPERLLALAVQRALR

-243 EIRRALGMLEGMFD
+243 EIRRALAMLEGMPEVK
-257 GMRVGPGD
+257 GSV
-265 GAHVSLL
+265 ALL

-278 SPAEQARALDPDP
+278 PPAEQARALAPDP
-291 AGPRR
+291 GGRRR
-296 VILATNIAETS
+296 VVLATNIAETS
-307 LTLPR
+307 LTLPG

-323 RAVFDPV
+323 RAAFDPV

-344 AAEQRAGRAGRVAE
+344 AADQRAGRAGRVAE
-358 GVCYRLWS
+358 GACYRLWS
-366 EAAQRSLAAQT
+366 EGAQRSLAAQT
-377 PPEILEADLAPLALD
+377 PPEIVEADLAPLALD

-397 TADAATLPWLDAPP
+397 ADQAMTLPWLDVPP

-431 HRITAHGRAL
+431 RRITAHGRAL
-441 ARLPAHPRL
+441 ARLPTHPRL
-450 AHLLLEAA
+450 AHLLLEAQ
-458 RRGEA
+458 RRGESRL
-463 ETGAQ
+463 GAQ
-468 LAALLGE
+468 LAAVLGE
-475 RDLLRGRTGRAG
+475 RDLLRGRPG
-487 EEGDADVATRL
+487 EARDADV
-498 DAVFGRGGAAG
+498 
-509 AGAGLDRVALARL
+509 LARL
-522 RRSAEQ
+522 DLVLGRGRGAGDLDPGAVARVRRNAEL
-528 FERQMQGSAA
+528 FERRLVD
-538 GGARRSAAPPV
+538 RRPAEGPTVDPRPSL

-561 RIGRRRDGDAPRY
+561 RIGRRRTGDAPRF

-580 GAAFAHADRLARS
+580 GAAFAHVDRLGRS
-593 QFIVAL
+593 EFIVAL

-621 EEAAGA
+621 EAAADG
-627 RLRRAVEVEWS
+627 RLRREVEVAWS
-638 AREEAVVAREV
+638 SQDEAVVAREV
-649 ERLDALVIDEKPL
+649 ERIDGLVIAEKPL
-662 SRVPPDAAIAA
+662 PRVPPEAALAA
-673 MREGLRQLGPDA
+673 MQEGLRQLGVDV

-698 VGLARRSAL
+698 VELARRSAL
-707 PGTADWPDL
+707 PGTGDWPDF
-716 SVDALAADLAWL
+716 SAAALAADHDWL
-728 EPWLEGVTRRSH
+728 EPWLEGITRRSH
-740 LSRLPL
+740 LARLPVM
-746 LDALRLRLG
+746 DALRLRLG
-755 AERCRRLDG
+755 ADRCRRLED
-764 WFPSHLTVPTG
+764 WLPSHLTVPTG
-775 SRIRIDYEDDLAPCA
+775 SRIRIDYLDDLAPCA

-805 LAEGRLPV
+805 LADGRLPV

-821 QRPLQVTADLASF
+821 QRSLQVTADLASF
-834 WRNAYTEVR
+834 WRNAYVEVR

-861 AEPVRGVRRRT
+861 AEPVRGIRRRT

>member
-1 MSRPKTELPDLPIC
+1 MPPPRPALPTLPILE
-15 AALPA
+15 ALPA
-20 LRSALRVAPAAV
+20 LRAALAAAPAAV

-71 AVAQRMAA
+71 AVAQRMAE
-79 TLGEPVGATVGHRM
+79 TLGETVGMTVGHRM
-93 RLDTRVGPNTRIEVV
+93 RLDTRVGPHTRIEVV

-140 ADTGLALCLDARAAL
+140 ADTGLALCLDARATL
-155 GTDLRVL
+155 GTDLRIV

-172 VAALL
+172 VSALL
-177 TRGTGVEA
+177 TRATGATA

-191 GRMYPVAVRHVG
+191 GRMYPVALRYVG
-203 RAMPLLPGGDE
+203 RAMPVLPGGDE
-214 PPERLLALTVQRALR
+214 SPERLLALAVQRALH

-243 EIRRALGMLEGMFD
+243 EIRRALAMLEGMPEVK
-257 GMRVGPGD
+257 GSV
-265 GAHVSLL
+265 ALL

-278 SPAEQARALDPDP
+278 PPAEQARALAPDP
-291 AGPRR
+291 GGRRR
-296 VILATNIAETS
+296 VVLATNIAETS
-307 LTLPR
+307 LTLPG

-323 RAVFDPV
+323 RAAFDPV

-344 AAEQRAGRAGRVAE
+344 AADQRAGRAGRVAE
-358 GVCYRLWS
+358 GACYRLWS
-366 EAAQRSLAAQT
+366 EGAQRSLAAQT
-377 PPEILEADLAPLALD
+377 PPEIVEADLAPLALD

-397 TADAATLPWLDAPP
+397 ADQAMTLPWLDVPP

-431 HRITAHGRAL
+431 RRITAHGRAL
-441 ARLPAHPRL
+441 ARLPTHPRL
-450 AHLLLEAA
+450 AHLLLEAQ
-458 RRGEA
+458 RRGESRL
-463 ETGAQ
+463 GAQ
-468 LAALLGE
+468 LAAVLGE
-475 RDLLRGRTGRAG
+475 RDLLRGRPG
-487 EEGDADVATRL
+487 EARDADVLACL
-498 DAVFGRGGAAG
+498 DLVLGRGRGAADLDPG
-509 AGAGLDRVALARL
+509 AVARV
-522 RRSAEQ
+522 RRNAEL
-528 FERQMQGSAA
+528 FERRLVD
-538 GGARRSAAPPV
+538 RRPAEGPTVDPRPSL

-561 RIGRRRDGDAPRY
+561 RIGRRRTGDAPRF

-580 GAAFAHADRLARS
+580 GAAFAHVDRLGRS
-593 QFIVAL
+593 EFIVAL

-621 EEAAGA
+621 EAAADG
-627 RLRRAVEVEWS
+627 RLRREVEVAWS
-638 AREEAVVAREV
+638 SQDEAVVAREV
-649 ERLDALVIDEKPL
+649 ERIDGLVIAEKPL
-662 SRVPPDAAIAA
+662 PRVPPEAALAA
-673 MREGLRQLGPDA
+673 MQEGLRQLGVDV

-698 VGLARRSAL
+698 VELARRSAL
-707 PGTADWPDL
+707 PGTGDWPDF
-716 SVDALAADLAWL
+716 SAAALAADHDWL
-728 EPWLEGVTRRSH
+728 EPWLEGITRRSH
-740 LSRLPL
+740 LARLPVM
-746 LDALRLRLG
+746 DALRLRLG
-755 AERCRRLDG
+755 AERCRRLDD
-764 WFPSHLTVPTG
+764 WLPSHLTVPTG
-775 SRIRIDYEDDLAPCA
+775 SRIRIDYLDDLAPCA

-805 LAEGRLPV
+805 LADGRLPV

-834 WRNAYTEVR
+834 WRNAYVEVR

-861 AEPVRGVRRRT
+861 AEPVRGIRRRT

>member
-1 MSRPKTELPDLPIC
+1 MPPPRPALPTLPILE
-15 AALPA
+15 ALPA
-20 LRSALRVAPAAV
+20 LRAALAAAPAAV

-71 AVAQRMAA
+71 AVAQRMAE
-79 TLGEPVGATVGHRM
+79 TLGETVGMTVGHRM
-93 RLDTRVGPNTRIEVV
+93 RLDTRVGPHTRIEVV

-140 ADTGLALCLDARAAL
+140 ADTGLALCLDARATL
-155 GTDLRVL
+155 GTDLRIV

-172 VAALL
+172 VSALL
-177 TRGTGVEA
+177 TRATGATA

-191 GRMYPVAVRHVG
+191 GRMYPVALRYVG
-203 RAMPLLPGGDE
+203 RAMPVLPGGDE
-214 PPERLLALTVQRALR
+214 SPERLLALAVQRALH

-243 EIRRALGMLEGMFD
+243 EIRRALAMLEGMPEVK
-257 GMRVGPGD
+257 GSV
-265 GAHVSLL
+265 ALL

-278 SPAEQARALDPDP
+278 PPAEQARALAPDP
-291 AGPRR
+291 GGRRR
-296 VILATNIAETS
+296 VVLATNIAETS
-307 LTLPR
+307 LTLPG

-323 RAVFDPV
+323 RAAFDPV

-344 AAEQRAGRAGRVAE
+344 AADQRAGRAGRVAE
-358 GVCYRLWS
+358 GACYRLWS
-366 EAAQRSLAAQT
+366 EGAQRSLAAQT
-377 PPEILEADLAPLALD
+377 PPEIVEADLAPLALD

-397 TADAATLPWLDAPP
+397 ADQAMTLPWLDVPP

-431 HRITAHGRAL
+431 RRITAHGRAL
-441 ARLPAHPRL
+441 ARLPTHPRL
-450 AHLLLEAA
+450 AHLLLEAQ
-458 RRGEA
+458 RRGESRL
-463 ETGAQ
+463 GAQ
-468 LAALLGE
+468 LAAVLGE
-475 RDLLRGRTGRAG
+475 RDLLRGRPG
-487 EEGDADVATRL
+487 EARDADV
-498 DAVFGRGGAAG
+498 
-509 AGAGLDRVALARL
+509 LARL
-522 RRSAEQ
+522 DLVLGRGRGAGDLDPGAVARVRRNAEL
-528 FERQMQGSAA
+528 FERRLVD
-538 GGARRSAAPPV
+538 RRPAEGPTVDPRPSL

-561 RIGRRRDGDAPRY
+561 RIGRRRTGDAPRF

-580 GAAFAHADRLARS
+580 GAAFAHVDRLGRS
-593 QFIVAL
+593 EFIVAL

-621 EEAAGA
+621 EAAADG
-627 RLRRAVEVEWS
+627 RLRREVEVAWS
-638 AREEAVVAREV
+638 SQDEAVVAREV
-649 ERLDALVIDEKPL
+649 ERIDGLVIAEKPL
-662 SRVPPDAAIAA
+662 PRVPPEAALAA
-673 MREGLRQLGPDA
+673 MQEGLRQLGVDV

-698 VGLARRSAL
+698 VELARRSAL
-707 PGTADWPDL
+707 PGTGDWPDF
-716 SVDALAADLAWL
+716 SAAALAADHDWL
-728 EPWLEGVTRRSH
+728 EPWLEGITRRSH
-740 LSRLPL
+740 LARLPVM
-746 LDALRLRLG
+746 DALRLRLG
-755 AERCRRLDG
+755 ADRCRRLED
-764 WFPSHLTVPTG
+764 WLPSHLTVPTG
-775 SRIRIDYEDDLAPCA
+775 SRIRIDYLDDLAPCA

-805 LAEGRLPV
+805 LADGRLPV

-834 WRNAYTEVR
+834 WRNAYVEVR

-861 AEPVRGVRRRT
+861 AEPVRGIRRRT

>member
-1 MSRPKTELPDLPIC
+1 MPPPRPALPTLPILE
-15 AALPA
+15 ALPA
-20 LRSALRVAPAAV
+20 LRAALAAAPAAV

-71 AVAQRMAA
+71 AVAQRMAE
-79 TLGEPVGATVGHRM
+79 TLGETVGMTVGHRM
-93 RLDTRVGPNTRIEVV
+93 RLDTRVGPHTRIEVV

-140 ADTGLALCLDARAAL
+140 ADTGLALCLDARATL
-155 GTDLRVL
+155 GTDLRIV

-172 VAALL
+172 VSALL
-177 TRGTGVEA
+177 TRATGATA

-191 GRMYPVAVRHVG
+191 GRMYPVALRYVG
-203 RAMPLLPGGDE
+203 RAMPVLPGGDE
-214 PPERLLALTVQRALR
+214 SPERLLALAVQRALR

-243 EIRRALGMLEGMFD
+243 EIRRALAMLEGMPE
-257 GMRVGPGD
+257 VKGP
-265 GAHVSLL
+265 VVLL

-278 SPAEQARALDPDP
+278 PPAEQARALAPDP
-291 AGPRR
+291 GGRRR
-296 VILATNIAETS
+296 VVLATNIAETS
-307 LTLPR
+307 LTLPG

-323 RAVFDPV
+323 RAAFDPV

-344 AAEQRAGRAGRVAE
+344 AADQRAGRAGRVAE
-358 GVCYRLWS
+358 GACYRLWS
-366 EAAQRSLAAQT
+366 EGAQRSLAAQT
-377 PPEILEADLAPLALD
+377 PPEIVEADLAPLALD

-397 TADAATLPWLDAPP
+397 ADQAMTLPWLDVPP

-431 HRITAHGRAL
+431 RRITAHGRAL
-441 ARLPAHPRL
+441 ARLPTHPRL
-450 AHLLLEAA
+450 AHLLLEAQ
-458 RRGEA
+458 RRGESRL
-463 ETGAQ
+463 GAQ
-468 LAALLGE
+468 LAAVLGE
-475 RDLLRGRTGRAG
+475 RDLLRGRPG
-487 EEGDADVATRL
+487 EARDADV
-498 DAVFGRGGAAG
+498 
-509 AGAGLDRVALARL
+509 LARL
-522 RRSAEQ
+522 DLVLGRGRGAGDLDPGAVARVRRNAEL
-528 FERQMQGSAA
+528 FERRLVD
-538 GGARRSAAPPV
+538 RRPAEGPTVDPRPSL

-561 RIGRRRDGDAPRY
+561 RIGRRRTGDAPRF

-580 GAAFAHADRLARS
+580 GAAFAHVDRLGRS
-593 QFIVAL
+593 EFIVAL

-621 EEAAGA
+621 EAAADG
-627 RLRRAVEVEWS
+627 RLRREVEVAWS
-638 AREEAVVAREV
+638 SQDEAVVAREV
-649 ERLDALVIDEKPL
+649 ERIDGLVIAEKPL
-662 SRVPPDAAIAA
+662 PRVPPEAALAA
-673 MREGLRQLGPDA
+673 MQEGLRQLGVDV

-698 VGLARRSAL
+698 VELARRSAL
-707 PGTADWPDL
+707 PGTGDWPDF
-716 SVDALAADLAWL
+716 SAAALAADHDWL
-728 EPWLEGVTRRSH
+728 EPWLEGITRRSH
-740 LSRLPL
+740 LARLPVM
-746 LDALRLRLG
+746 DALRLRLG
-755 AERCRRLDG
+755 ADRCRRLED
-764 WFPSHLTVPTG
+764 WLPSHLTVPTG
-775 SRIRIDYEDDLAPCA
+775 SRIRIDYLDDLAPCA

-805 LAEGRLPV
+805 LADGRLPV

-834 WRNAYTEVR
+834 WRNAYVEVR

-861 AEPVRGVRRRT
+861 AEPVRGIRRRT

>member
-1 MSRPKTELPDLPIC
+1 MSLPIPRLPLLPILE
-15 AALPA
+15 ALPA
-20 LRSALRVAPAAV
+20 LRAALAAGPAAV

-71 AVAQRMAA
+71 AVAQRMAE
-79 TLGEPVGATVGHRM
+79 TLGETVGMTVGHRM
-93 RLDTRVGPNTRIEVV
+93 RLDTRVGPHTRIEVV

-140 ADTGLALCLDARAAL
+140 ADTGLALCLDARATL
-155 GTDLRVL
+155 GTDLRIV

-172 VAALL
+172 VSALL
-177 TRGTGVEA
+177 TRATGATA

-191 GRMYPVAVRHVG
+191 GRMYPVALRYVG
-203 RAMPLLPGGDE
+203 RAMPVLPGGDE
-214 PPERLLALTVQRALR
+214 SPERLLALAVQRALH

-243 EIRRALGMLEGMFD
+243 EIRRALAMLEGMPEVK
-257 GMRVGPGD
+257 GSV
-265 GAHVSLL
+265 ALL

-278 SPAEQARALDPDP
+278 PPAEQARALAPDP
-291 AGPRR
+291 GGRRR
-296 VILATNIAETS
+296 VVLATNIAETS
-307 LTLPR
+307 LTLPG

-323 RAVFDPV
+323 RAAFDPV

-344 AAEQRAGRAGRVAE
+344 AADQRAGRAGRVAE
-358 GVCYRLWS
+358 GACYRLWS
-366 EAAQRSLAAQT
+366 EGAQRSLAAQT
-377 PPEILEADLAPLALD
+377 PPEIVEADLAPLALD

-397 TADAATLPWLDAPP
+397 ADQAMTLPWLDVPP

-431 HRITAHGRAL
+431 RRITAHGRAL
-441 ARLPAHPRL
+441 ARLPTHPRL
-450 AHLLLEAA
+450 AHLLLEAQ
-458 RRGEA
+458 RRGESRL
-463 ETGAQ
+463 GAQ
-468 LAALLGE
+468 LAAVLGE
-475 RDLLRGRTGRAG
+475 RDLLRGRPG
-487 EEGDADVATRL
+487 EARDADV
-498 DAVFGRGGAAG
+498 
-509 AGAGLDRVALARL
+509 LARL
-522 RRSAEQ
+522 DLVLGRGRGAADLDPGAVARVRRNAEL
-528 FERQMQGSAA
+528 FERRLVD
-538 GGARRSAAPPV
+538 RRPAEGPTVDPRPSL

-561 RIGRRRDGDAPRY
+561 RIGRRRTGDAPRF

-580 GAAFAHADRLARS
+580 GAAFAHVDRLGRS
-593 QFIVAL
+593 EFIVAL

-621 EEAAGA
+621 EAAADG
-627 RLRRAVEVEWS
+627 RLRREVEVAWS
-638 AREEAVVAREV
+638 SQDEAVVAREV
-649 ERLDALVIDEKPL
+649 ERIDGLVIAEKPL
-662 SRVPPDAAIAA
+662 PRVPPEAALAA
-673 MREGLRQLGPDA
+673 MQEGLRQLGVDV

-698 VGLARRSAL
+698 VELARRSAL
-707 PGTADWPDL
+707 PGTGDWPDF
-716 SVDALAADLAWL
+716 SAAALAADHDWL
-728 EPWLEGVTRRSH
+728 EPWLEGITRRSH
-740 LSRLPL
+740 LARLPVM
-746 LDALRLRLG
+746 DALRLRLG
-755 AERCRRLDG
+755 ADRCRRLED
-764 WFPSHLTVPTG
+764 WLPSHLTVPTG
-775 SRIRIDYEDDLAPCA
+775 SRIRIDYLDDLAPCA

-805 LAEGRLPV
+805 LADGRLPV

-834 WRNAYTEVR
+834 WRNAYVEVR

-861 AEPVRGVRRRT
+861 AEPVRGIRRRT

>member
-1 MSRPKTELPDLPIC
+1 MPPPRPALPTLPILE
-15 AALPA
+15 ALPA
-20 LRSALRVAPAAV
+20 LRAALAAGPAAV

-71 AVAQRMAA
+71 AVAQRMAE
-79 TLGEPVGATVGHRM
+79 TLGETVGMTVGHRM
-93 RLDTRVGPNTRIEVV
+93 RLDTRVGPHTRIEVV

-140 ADTGLALCLDARAAL
+140 ADTGLALCLDARATL
-155 GTDLRVL
+155 GTDLRIV

-172 VAALL
+172 VSALL
-177 TRGTGVEA
+177 TRATGATA

-191 GRMYPVAVRHVG
+191 GRMYPVAVRYVG
-203 RAMPLLPGGDE
+203 RAMPVLPGGDE
-214 PPERLLALTVQRALR
+214 SPERLLALAVQRALR

-243 EIRRALGMLEGMFD
+243 EIRRALAMLEGMPEVK
-257 GMRVGPGD
+257 GSV
-265 GAHVSLL
+265 ALL

-278 SPAEQARALDPDP
+278 PPAEQARALAPDP
-291 AGPRR
+291 GGRRR
-296 VILATNIAETS
+296 VVLATNIAETS
-307 LTLPR
+307 LTLPG

-323 RAVFDPV
+323 RAAFDPV

-344 AAEQRAGRAGRVAE
+344 AADQRAGRAGRVAE
-358 GVCYRLWS
+358 GACYRLWS
-366 EAAQRSLAAQT
+366 EGAQRSLAAQT
-377 PPEILEADLAPLALD
+377 PPEIVEADLAPLALD

-397 TADAATLPWLDAPP
+397 ADQAMTLPWLDVPP

-431 HRITAHGRAL
+431 RRITAHGRAL
-441 ARLPAHPRL
+441 ARLPTHPRL
-450 AHLLLEAA
+450 AHLLLEAR
-458 RRGEA
+458 RRGESRL
-463 ETGAQ
+463 GAQ
-468 LAALLGE
+468 LAAVLGE
-475 RDLLRGRTGRAG
+475 RDLLRGRPG
-487 EEGDADVATRL
+487 EARDADV
-498 DAVFGRGGAAG
+498 
-509 AGAGLDRVALARL
+509 LARL
-522 RRSAEQ
+522 DLVLGRGRGAGDLDPGAVARVRRNAEL
-528 FERQMQGSAA
+528 FERRLVD
-538 GGARRSAAPPV
+538 RRPAEGPTVDPRPSL

-561 RIGRRRDGDAPRY
+561 RIGRRRTGDAPRF

-580 GAAFAHADRLARS
+580 GAAFAHVDRLGRS
-593 QFIVAL
+593 EFIVAL

-621 EEAAGA
+621 EAAADG
-627 RLRRAVEVEWS
+627 RLRREVEVAWS
-638 AREEAVVAREV
+638 SQDEAVVAREV
-649 ERLDALVIDEKPL
+649 ERIDGLVIAEKPL
-662 SRVPPDAAIAA
+662 PRVPPEAALAA
-673 MREGLRQLGPDA
+673 MQEGLRQLGVDV

-698 VGLARRSAL
+698 VELARRSAL
-707 PGTADWPDL
+707 PGTGDWPDF
-716 SVDALAADLAWL
+716 SAAALAADYDWL
-728 EPWLEGVTRRSH
+728 EPWLEGITRRSH
-740 LSRLPL
+740 LARLPVM
-746 LDALRLRLG
+746 DALRLRLG
-755 AERCRRLDG
+755 ADRCRRLED
-764 WFPSHLTVPTG
+764 WLPSHLTVPTG
-775 SRIRIDYEDDLAPCA
+775 SRIRIDYLDDLAPCA

-805 LAEGRLPV
+805 LADGRLPV

-834 WRNAYTEVR
+834 WRNAYVEVR

-861 AEPVRGVRRRT
+861 AEPVRGIRRRT

>member
-1 MSRPKTELPDLPIC
+1 MPPPRPALPTLPILE
-15 AALPA
+15 ALPA
-20 LRSALRVAPAAV
+20 LRAALAAAPAAV

-71 AVAQRMAA
+71 AVAQRMAE
-79 TLGEPVGATVGHRM
+79 TLGETVGMTVGHRM
-93 RLDTRVGPNTRIEVV
+93 RLDTRVGPHTRIEVV

-140 ADTGLALCLDARAAL
+140 ADTGLALCLDARATL
-155 GTDLRVL
+155 GTDLRIV

-172 VAALL
+172 VSALL
-177 TRGTGVEA
+177 TRATGATV

-191 GRMYPVAVRHVG
+191 GRMYPVAVRYVG
-203 RAMPLLPGGDE
+203 RAMPVLPGGDE
-214 PPERLLALTVQRALR
+214 SPERLLALAVQRALR

-243 EIRRALGMLEGMFD
+243 EIRRALAMLEGMPE
-257 GMRVGPGD
+257 VKGP
-265 GAHVSLL
+265 VVLL

-278 SPAEQARALDPDP
+278 PPAEQARALAPDP
-291 AGPRR
+291 GGRRR
-296 VILATNIAETS
+296 VVLATNIAETS
-307 LTLPR
+307 LTLPG

-323 RAVFDPV
+323 RAAFDPV

-344 AAEQRAGRAGRVAE
+344 AADQRAGRAGRVAE
-358 GVCYRLWS
+358 GACYRLWS
-366 EAAQRSLAAQT
+366 EGAQRSLAAQT
-377 PPEILEADLAPLALD
+377 PPEIVEADLAPLALD

-397 TADAATLPWLDAPP
+397 ADQAMTLPWLDVPP

-431 HRITAHGRAL
+431 RRITAHGRAL
-441 ARLPAHPRL
+441 ARLPTHPRI
-450 AHLLLEAA
+450 AHLLLEAR
-458 RRGEA
+458 RRGESRL
-463 ETGAQ
+463 GAQ
-468 LAALLGE
+468 LAAVLGE
-475 RDLLRGRTGRAG
+475 RDLLRGRPG
-487 EEGDADVATRL
+487 EARDADV
-498 DAVFGRGGAAG
+498 
-509 AGAGLDRVALARL
+509 LARL
-522 RRSAEQ
+522 DLVLGRGRGAGDLDPGAVARVRRNAEL
-528 FERQMQGSAA
+528 FERRLVD
-538 GGARRSAAPPV
+538 RRPAEGPTVDPRPSL

-561 RIGRRRDGDAPRY
+561 RIGRRRTGDAPRF

-580 GAAFAHADRLARS
+580 GAAFAHVDRLGRS
-593 QFIVAL
+593 EFIVAL

-621 EEAAGA
+621 EAAADG
-627 RLRRAVEVEWS
+627 RLRREVEVAWS
-638 AREEAVVAREV
+638 SQDEAVVAREV
-649 ERLDALVIDEKPL
+649 ERIDGLVIAEKPL
-662 SRVPPDAAIAA
+662 PRVPPEAALAA
-673 MREGLRQLGPDA
+673 MQEGLRQLGVDA

-698 VGLARRSAL
+698 VELARRSAL
-707 PGTADWPDL
+707 PGTGDWADF
-716 SVDALAADLAWL
+716 SAAALAADHDWL
-728 EPWLEGVTRRSH
+728 EPWLEGITRRSH
-740 LSRLPL
+740 LARLPVM
-746 LDALRLRLG
+746 DALRLRLG
-755 AERCRRLDG
+755 ADRCRRLDD
-764 WFPSHLTVPTG
+764 WLPSHFTVPTG
-775 SRIRIDYEDDLAPCA
+775 SRIRIDYLDDLAPCA

-805 LAEGRLPV
+805 LADGRLPV

-834 WRNAYTEVR
+834 WRNAYVEVR

-861 AEPVRGVRRRT
+861 AEPVRGIRRRT

>member
-1 MSRPKTELPDLPIC
+1 MPPPRPALPTLPILE
-15 AALPA
+15 ALPA
-20 LRSALRVAPAAV
+20 LRAALAAAPAAV

-71 AVAQRMAA
+71 AVAQRMAE
-79 TLGEPVGATVGHRM
+79 TLGETVGMTVGHRM
-93 RLDTRVGPNTRIEVV
+93 RLDTRVGPHTRIEVV

-140 ADTGLALCLDARAAL
+140 ADTGLALCLDARATL
-155 GTDLRVL
+155 GTDLRIV

-172 VAALL
+172 VSALL
-177 TRGTGVEA
+177 TRATGATA

-191 GRMYPVAVRHVG
+191 GRMYPVALRYVG
-203 RAMPLLPGGDE
+203 RAMPVLPGGDE
-214 PPERLLALTVQRALR
+214 SPERLLALAVQRALR

-243 EIRRALGMLEGMFD
+243 EIRRALAMLEGMPEVK
-257 GMRVGPGD
+257 GSV
-265 GAHVSLL
+265 ALL

-278 SPAEQARALDPDP
+278 PPAEQARALAPDP
-291 AGPRR
+291 GGRRR
-296 VILATNIAETS
+296 VVLATNIAETS
-307 LTLPR
+307 LTLPG

-323 RAVFDPV
+323 RAAFDPV

-344 AAEQRAGRAGRVAE
+344 AADQRAGRAGRVAE
-358 GVCYRLWS
+358 GACYRLWS
-366 EAAQRSLAAQT
+366 EGAQRSLAAQT
-377 PPEILEADLAPLALD
+377 PPEIVEADLAPLALD

-397 TADAATLPWLDAPP
+397 ADQAMTLPWLDVPP

-431 HRITAHGRAL
+431 RRITAHGRAL
-441 ARLPAHPRL
+441 ARLPTHPRL
-450 AHLLLEAA
+450 AHLLLEAR
-458 RRGEA
+458 RRGESRL
-463 ETGAQ
+463 GAQ
-468 LAALLGE
+468 LAAVLGE
-475 RDLLRGRTGRAG
+475 RDLLRGRPG
-487 EEGDADVATRL
+487 EARDADV
-498 DAVFGRGGAAG
+498 
-509 AGAGLDRVALARL
+509 LARL
-522 RRSAEQ
+522 DLVLGRGRGAGDLDPGAVARVRRNAEL
-528 FERQMQGSAA
+528 FERRLVD
-538 GGARRSAAPPV
+538 RRPAEGPTVDPRPSL

-561 RIGRRRDGDAPRY
+561 RIGRRRTGDAPRF

-580 GAAFAHADRLARS
+580 GAAFAHVDRLGRS
-593 QFIVAL
+593 EFIVAL

-621 EEAAGA
+621 EAAADG
-627 RLRRAVEVEWS
+627 RLRREVEVAWS
-638 AREEAVVAREV
+638 SQDEAVVAREV
-649 ERLDALVIDEKPL
+649 ERIDGLVIAEKPL
-662 SRVPPDAAIAA
+662 PRVPPEAALAA
-673 MREGLRQLGPDA
+673 MQEGLRQLGVDV

-698 VGLARRSAL
+698 VELARRSAL
-707 PGTADWPDL
+707 PGTGDWPDF
-716 SVDALAADLAWL
+716 SAAALAADHDWL
-728 EPWLEGVTRRSH
+728 EPWLEGITRRSH
-740 LSRLPL
+740 LARLPVM
-746 LDALRLRLG
+746 DALRLRLG
-755 AERCRRLDG
+755 ADRCRRLED
-764 WFPSHLTVPTG
+764 WLPSHLTVPTG
-775 SRIRIDYEDDLAPCA
+775 SRIRIDYLDDLAPCA

-805 LAEGRLPV
+805 LADGRLPV

-834 WRNAYTEVR
+834 WRNAYVEVR

-861 AEPVRGVRRRT
+861 AEPVRGIRRRT

>member
-1 MSRPKTELPDLPIC
+1 MPPPRPALPTLPILE
-15 AALPA
+15 ALPA
-20 LRSALRVAPAAV
+20 LRAALAAAPAAV

-71 AVAQRMAA
+71 AVAQRMAE
-79 TLGEPVGATVGHRM
+79 TLGETVGMTVGHRM
-93 RLDTRVGPNTRIEVV
+93 RLDTRVGPHTRIEVV

-123 EGVAAVLF
+123 EGVAVVLF

-140 ADTGLALCLDARAAL
+140 ADTGLALCLDARATL
-155 GTDLRVL
+155 GTDLRIV

-172 VAALL
+172 VSALL
-177 TRGTGVEA
+177 TRATGATA

-191 GRMYPVAVRHVG
+191 GRMYPVAVRYVG
-203 RAMPLLPGGDE
+203 RAMPVLPGGDE
-214 PPERLLALTVQRALR
+214 SPERLLALAVQRALR

-243 EIRRALGMLEGMFD
+243 EIRRALAMLEGMPEVK
-257 GMRVGPGD
+257 GSV
-265 GAHVSLL
+265 VLL

-278 SPAEQARALDPDP
+278 PPAEQARALAPDP
-291 AGPRR
+291 GGRRR
-296 VILATNIAETS
+296 VVLATNIAETS
-307 LTLPR
+307 LTLPG

-323 RAVFDPV
+323 RAAFDPV

-344 AAEQRAGRAGRVAE
+344 AADQRAGRAGRVAE
-358 GVCYRLWS
+358 GACYRLWS
-366 EAAQRSLAAQT
+366 EGAQRSLAAQT
-377 PPEILEADLAPLALD
+377 PPEIVEADLAPLALD

-397 TADAATLPWLDAPP
+397 ADQAMTLPWLDVPP

-431 HRITAHGRAL
+431 RRITAHGRAL
-441 ARLPAHPRL
+441 ARLPTHPRL
-450 AHLLLEAA
+450 AHLLLEAR
-458 RRGEA
+458 RRGESRLG
-463 ETGAQ
+463 TQ
-468 LAALLGE
+468 LAAVLGE
-475 RDLLRGRTGRAG
+475 RDLLRGRPG
-487 EEGDADVATRL
+487 EARDADVLACL
-498 DAVFGRGGAAG
+498 DLVLGRGRGAADLDPG
-509 AGAGLDRVALARL
+509 AVARV
-522 RRSAEQ
+522 RRNAEL
-528 FERQMQGSAA
+528 FERRLVD
-538 GGARRSAAPPV
+538 RRPAEGPTVDPRPSL

-561 RIGRRRDGDAPRY
+561 RIGRRRTGDAPRF

-580 GAAFAHADRLARS
+580 GAAFAHVDRLGRS
-593 QFIVAL
+593 EFIVAL

-621 EEAAGA
+621 EAAADG
-627 RLRRAVEVEWS
+627 RLRREVEVAWS
-638 AREEAVVAREV
+638 SQDEAVVAREV
-649 ERLDALVIDEKPL
+649 ERIDGLVIAEKPL
-662 SRVPPDAAIAA
+662 PRVPPEAALAA
-673 MREGLRQLGPDA
+673 MQEGLRQLGVDA

-707 PGTADWPDL
+707 PGTGDWPDF
-716 SVDALAADLAWL
+716 SAEALAVDHDWL
-728 EPWLEGVTRRSH
+728 EPWLEGITRRSH
-740 LSRLPL
+740 LARLPVM
-746 LDALRLRLG
+746 DALRLRLG
-755 AERCRRLDG
+755 AERCRRLDD
-764 WFPSHLTVPTG
+764 WLPSHLTVPTG
-775 SRIRIDYEDDLAPCA
+775 SRIRIDYLDDLAPCA

-805 LAEGRLPV
+805 LADGRLPV

-834 WRNAYTEVR
+834 WRNAYVEVR

-861 AEPVRGVRRRT
+861 AEPVRGIRRRT

>member
-1 MSRPKTELPDLPIC
+1 MPPPRPALPTLPILE
-15 AALPA
+15 ALPA
-20 LRSALRVAPAAV
+20 LRAALAAAPAAV

-71 AVAQRMAA
+71 AVAQRMAE
-79 TLGEPVGATVGHRM
+79 TLGETVGMTVGHRM
-93 RLDTRVGPNTRIEVV
+93 RLDTRVGPHTRIEVV

-123 EGVAAVLF
+123 EGVAVVLF

-140 ADTGLALCLDARAAL
+140 ADTGLALCLDARATL
-155 GTDLRVL
+155 GTDLRIV

-172 VAALL
+172 VSALL
-177 TRGTGVEA
+177 TRATGATA

-191 GRMYPVAVRHVG
+191 GRMYPVALRYVG
-203 RAMPLLPGGDE
+203 RAMPVLPGGDE
-214 PPERLLALTVQRALR
+214 SPERLLALAVQRALR

-243 EIRRALGMLEGMFD
+243 EIRRALAMLEGMPEVK
-257 GMRVGPGD
+257 GSV
-265 GAHVSLL
+265 ALL

-278 SPAEQARALDPDP
+278 PPAEQARALAPDP
-291 AGPRR
+291 GGRRR
-296 VILATNIAETS
+296 VVLATNIAETS
-307 LTLPR
+307 LTLPG

-323 RAVFDPV
+323 RAAFDPV

-344 AAEQRAGRAGRVAE
+344 AADQRAGRAGRVAE
-358 GVCYRLWS
+358 GACYRLWS
-366 EAAQRSLAAQT
+366 EGAQRSLAAQT
-377 PPEILEADLAPLALD
+377 PPEIVEADLAPLALD

-397 TADAATLPWLDAPP
+397 ADQAMTLPWLDVPP

-431 HRITAHGRAL
+431 RRITAHGRAL
-441 ARLPAHPRL
+441 ARLPTHPRL
-450 AHLLLEAA
+450 AHLLLEAQ
-458 RRGEA
+458 RRGESRL
-463 ETGAQ
+463 GAQ
-468 LAALLGE
+468 LAAVLGE
-475 RDLLRGRTGRAG
+475 RDLLRGRPG
-487 EEGDADVATRL
+487 EARDADV
-498 DAVFGRGGAAG
+498 
-509 AGAGLDRVALARL
+509 LARL
-522 RRSAEQ
+522 DLVLGRGRGAGDLDPGAVARVRRNAEL
-528 FERQMQGSAA
+528 FERRLVD
-538 GGARRSAAPPV
+538 RRPAEGPTVDPRPSL

-561 RIGRRRDGDAPRY
+561 RIGRRRTGDAPRF

-580 GAAFAHADRLARS
+580 GAAFAHVDRLGRS
-593 QFIVAL
+593 EFIVAL

-621 EEAAGA
+621 EAAADG
-627 RLRRAVEVEWS
+627 RLRREVEVAWS
-638 AREEAVVAREV
+638 SQDEAVVAREV
-649 ERLDALVIDEKPL
+649 ERIDGLVIAEKPL
-662 SRVPPDAAIAA
+662 PRVPPEAALAA
-673 MREGLRQLGPDA
+673 MQEGLRQLGVDV

-698 VGLARRSAL
+698 VELARRSAL
-707 PGTADWPDL
+707 PGTGDWPDF
-716 SVDALAADLAWL
+716 SAEALAVDHDWL
-728 EPWLEGVTRRSH
+728 EPWLEGITRRSH
-740 LSRLPL
+740 LARLPVM
-746 LDALRLRLG
+746 DALRLRLG
-755 AERCRRLDG
+755 ADRCRRLED
-764 WFPSHLTVPTG
+764 WLPSHLTVPTG
-775 SRIRIDYEDDLAPCA
+775 SRIRIDYLDDLAPCA

-805 LAEGRLPV
+805 LADGRLPV

-834 WRNAYTEVR
+834 WRNAYVEVR

-861 AEPVRGVRRRT
+861 AEPVRGIRRRT

>member
-1 MSRPKTELPDLPIC
+1 MPPPRPALPTLPILE
-15 AALPA
+15 ALPA
-20 LRSALRVAPAAV
+20 LRAALAAAPAAV

-71 AVAQRMAA
+71 AVAQRMAE
-79 TLGEPVGATVGHRM
+79 TLGETVGMTVGHRM
-93 RLDTRVGPNTRIEVV
+93 RLDTRVGPHTRIEVV

-140 ADTGLALCLDARAAL
+140 ADTGLALCLDARATL
-155 GTDLRVL
+155 GTDLRIV

-172 VAALL
+172 VSALL
-177 TRGTGVEA
+177 TRATGATV

-191 GRMYPVAVRHVG
+191 GRMYPVAVRYVG
-203 RAMPLLPGGDE
+203 RAMPVLPGGDE
-214 PPERLLALTVQRALR
+214 SPERLLALAVQRALR

-243 EIRRALGMLEGMFD
+243 EIRRALAMLEGMPEVK
-257 GMRVGPGD
+257 GSV
-265 GAHVSLL
+265 ALL

-278 SPAEQARALDPDP
+278 PPAEQARALAPDP
-291 AGPRR
+291 GGRRR
-296 VILATNIAETS
+296 VVLATNIAETS
-307 LTLPR
+307 LTLPG

-323 RAVFDPV
+323 RAAFDPV

-344 AAEQRAGRAGRVAE
+344 AADQRAGRAGRVAE
-358 GVCYRLWS
+358 GACYRLWS
-366 EAAQRSLAAQT
+366 EGAQRSLAAQT
-377 PPEILEADLAPLALD
+377 PPEIVEADLAPLALD

-397 TADAATLPWLDAPP
+397 ADQAMTLPWLDVPP

-431 HRITAHGRAL
+431 RRITAHGRAL
-441 ARLPAHPRL
+441 ARLPTHPRL
-450 AHLLLEAA
+450 AHLLLEAQ
-458 RRGEA
+458 RRGESRL
-463 ETGAQ
+463 GAQ
-468 LAALLGE
+468 LAAVLGE
-475 RDLLRGRTGRAG
+475 RDLLRGRPG
-487 EEGDADVATRL
+487 EARDADV
-498 DAVFGRGGAAG
+498 
-509 AGAGLDRVALARL
+509 LARL
-522 RRSAEQ
+522 DLVLGRGRGAGDLDPGAVARVRRNAEL
-528 FERQMQGSAA
+528 FERRLVD
-538 GGARRSAAPPV
+538 RRPAEGPTVDPRPSL

-561 RIGRRRDGDAPRY
+561 RIGRRRTGDAPRF

-580 GAAFAHADRLARS
+580 GAAFAHVDRLGRS
-593 QFIVAL
+593 EFIVAL

-621 EEAAGA
+621 EAAADG
-627 RLRRAVEVEWS
+627 RLRREVEVAWS
-638 AREEAVVAREV
+638 SQDEAVVAREV
-649 ERLDALVIDEKPL
+649 ERIDGLVIAEKPL
-662 SRVPPDAAIAA
+662 PRVPPEAALAA
-673 MREGLRQLGPDA
+673 MQEGLRQLGVDA

-698 VGLARRSAL
+698 VELARRSAL
-707 PGTADWPDL
+707 PGTGDWPDF
-716 SVDALAADLAWL
+716 SAAALAADHDWL
-728 EPWLEGVTRRSH
+728 EPWLEGITRRSH
-740 LSRLPL
+740 LARLPVM
-746 LDALRLRLG
+746 DALRLRLG
-755 AERCRRLDG
+755 ADRCRRLED
-764 WFPSHLTVPTG
+764 WLPSHLTVPTG
-775 SRIRIDYEDDLAPCA
+775 SRIRIDYLDDLAPCA

-805 LAEGRLPV
+805 LADGRLPV

-821 QRPLQVTADLASF
+821 QRSLQVTADLASF
-834 WRNAYTEVR
+834 WRNAYVEVR

-861 AEPVRGVRRRT
+861 AEPVRGIRRRT